1 MGCRLYVLSRR
12 DTVIEP
18 RSCLFEFAL
27 NIRVDIFFTY
37 RILKKKERILDIS
50 KENSKKGQYLIK
62 NSKDFLTL
70 LNLLLVP
77 GQLVTGAL

>member
-27 NIRVDIFFTY
+27 NIRVGIFYTKDFE
-37 RILKKKERILDIS
+37 KKERILDVRKIF
-50 KENSKKGQYLIK
+50 KKGHYLIK
-62 NSKDFLTL
+62 NRKVGKESF
-70 LNLLLVP
+70 
-77 GQLVTGAL
+77 